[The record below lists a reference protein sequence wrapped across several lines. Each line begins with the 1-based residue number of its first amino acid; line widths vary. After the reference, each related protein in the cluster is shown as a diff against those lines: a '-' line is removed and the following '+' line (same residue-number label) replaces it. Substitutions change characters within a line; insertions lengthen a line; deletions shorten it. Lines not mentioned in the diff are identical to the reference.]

1 MRTGRKAEVHKTG
14 GSNGPISCRP
24 GVIALL
30 RREEADHGNGEGDLD
45 PSERGDETLDFS
57 AVNALANE
65 RVAAAL
71 KPPTLGD
78 ILKSQNRS

>member
-45 PSERGDETLDFS
+45 RPS
-57 AVNALANE
+57 
-65 RVAAAL
+65 VAT
-71 KPPTLGD
+71 K
-78 ILKSQNRS
+78 RSIFPQ